1 MNIGNHKLVLV
12 NSVSDSKKTD
22 TGTDISMLS
31 KIIKNKKEEV
41 EYLKRK
47 TPISELKSKIRD
59 MEETRGFLKALKK
72 DESQKERTTKIIAEV
87 KKASPSKGIIRED
100 FNPLKIAEIYQENGA
115 SAISILTDKKFFR
128 GDINYLS
135 DIKKIVSLP
144 LLRKDFI
151 ISEYQ
156 IFESRVYG
164 ADGFLLIAAILEK
177 NQLKDYMHLGNELGM
192 SPLIEVHTKKELD
205 DTLSV
210 KADLIGINNRD
221 LDTFKVDI
229 KTTEKLIEYIPE
241 GITVVSESGIE
252 KRDDI
257 LHLKEIGV
265 DAFLVG
271 EALMKEKDI
280 GRKLKELIGTSS
292 KE

>member
-1 MNIGNHKLVLV
+1 
-12 NSVSDSKKTD
+12 
-22 TGTDISMLS
+22 MLS
-31 KIIKNKKEEV
+31 KIIKSKKEEV
-41 EYLKRK
+41 EYLRRK
-47 TPISELKSKIRD
+47 TPVSDLKYRIRD
-59 MEETRGFLKALKK
+59 MEETRGFLKAISPSPHPSPTRGEGEKVARQL
-72 DESQKERTTKIIAEV
+72 ETRIIAEV

-115 SAISILTDKKFFR
+115 SAISVLTDKEFFQ

-135 DIKKIVSLP
+135 DIKKIVTLP

-156 IFESRVYG
+156 VFESRVYG
-164 ADGFLLIAAILEK
+164 ADAFLLIAAILGK
-177 NQLKDYMHLGNELGM
+177 NQLEDYMHLGVELGM
-192 SPLIEVHTKKELD
+192 TPLIEVHTKRELND
-205 DTLSV
+205 VLSI

-229 KTTEKLIEYIPE
+229 RTTEKLIEYIPE
-241 GITVVSESGIE
+241 DITVVSESGIE

-265 DAFLVG
+265 DVFLIG
-271 EALMKEKDI
+271 EFLMKEKDI
-280 GRKLKELIGTSS
+280 GKKLKELIGISS

>member
-1 MNIGNHKLVLV
+1 
-12 NSVSDSKKTD
+12 
-22 TGTDISMLS
+22 MLS
-31 KIIKNKKEEV
+31 KIIKSKKEEV
-41 EYLKRK
+41 EYLKTK
-47 TPISELKSKIRD
+47 TPLSELKSKIRD
-59 MEETRGFLKALKK
+59 MEETRGFLNAISPSHILTPTL
-72 DESQKERTTKIIAEV
+72 SQRERERGAGGEGRQGKRQSATRIIAEV

-115 SAISILTDKKFFR
+115 SAISVLTDKLYFQ
-128 GDINYLS
+128 GDINYIP
-135 DIKKIVSLP
+135 DIKKIVTLP

-151 ISEYQ
+151 IHEYQ
-156 IFESRVYG
+156 IFEARAYG
-164 ADGFLLIAAILEK
+164 ADAFLLIAGILEK
-177 NQLKDYMHLGNELGM
+177 NQMKDYIHIGLELGM
-192 SPLIEVHTKKELD
+192 PALVEVHKKNELND
-205 DTLSV
+205 VLSV

-241 GITVVSESGIE
+241 DITVVSESGIE

-265 DAFLVG
+265 DAFLIG
-271 EALMKEKDI
+271 ESLMKEKDI
-280 GRKLKELIGTSS
+280 GRKLKELLS